1 MSHSTFVAW
10 LVHICDMIDSYV
22 YHDSVVWG
30 ATAKLTGRK
39 VLYESWRGVFTS
51 LLQCVAVC
59 CSDNAQRWY
68 DLFDLHISMTWLMC
82 MSEDTGWRR
91 CIGCLKL
98 QVSFRKRATNYR
110 ALWRKRTYQ
119 HKASYASSP
128 PCSAPQGFQYIIRVM
143 AQSHVSRGS
152 CSLVTWFIHI
162 CDMTHL
168 YEGPSNYYTARL
180 FTHNASHG
188 AN

>member
-10 LVHICDMIDSYV
+10 LVHICDMTYSYV
-22 YHDSVVWG
+22 HHDSVVWV

-51 LLQCVAVC
+51 LLQCVTVC
-59 CSDNAQRWY
+59 CSDMVHAHVWY
-68 DLFDLHISMTWLMC
+68 DLFDLNIFMTWLMC
-82 MSEDTGWRR
+82 MSDRQNTGWRS

-110 ALWRKRTYQ
+110 ALWRKMTYQ
-119 HKASYASSP
+119 NKASYASWP
-128 PCSAPQGFQYIIRVM
+128 PCSAPQGFQYIIWVM

-168 YEGPSNYYTARL
+168 YDGPS
-180 FTHNASHG
+180 S
-188 AN
+188 